1 MISQPEFNKIWI
13 FYHKVKDDDELQE
26 GVNLGVVSLNPDI
39 IEKLNKPE
47 SHVVLTWGG
56 KDPTLFKDA

>member
-1 MISQPEFNKIWI
+1 M
-13 FYHKVKDDDELQE
+13 
-26 GVNLGVVSLNPDI
+26 NLGVVSLNPDI

-56 KDPTLFKDA
+56 KDPTLSKMHKQDQQSSI